1 MGEKLGE
8 SFVLLVL
15 RDAAFRAAL
24 KADEKFAEQATA
36 RMNASLSK
44 VAVSHVPVTFDL
56 KHLQKSAA
64 VVEAIIGVAAEKW
77 RKIARVP
84 AYFDLRPLRK
94 SLRVLGSDV
103 RSAMDGV
110 AGRARVRPFVD
121 TRAFTQQ
128 LRQMSASYAGFL
140 QHASQRVMSPRVS
153 SPVGVG
159 GGVGPGGGG
168 GGGGGGGLGVGGS
181 LLAGAAGGLAADLGV
196 RAFGKAQAGLQ
207 SLFQT
212 GMQTNS
218 QMEVLTQSFETLMGS
233 ATAGQRVLESM
244 RKFAEVTP
252 FELPEISKVGV
263 QLLSTKK
270 ITESQLIPTIA
281 KLGDAAAGSADGF
294 ESFPRIAR
302 AISQM
307 LNKEKIQAEE
317 MLQLSEAGVPAW
329 TALAKSMGKTVP
341 ELQKMGD
348 RGQLGLDAI
357 MKLVDGLGGQ
367 FDGLAAKQSKTM
379 QGLTSTWRDQLAMA
393 LAKVTKPLFD
403 LQRLSLSHLTEW
415 MNTPQAQRFIETLT
429 NGMAAIAD
437 RAKGVGDS
445 VLTWAK
451 NADISGITAS
461 IGAVL
466 GMAGKMAGAL
476 IAAFQNPVVQAIAK
490 FAALAASISAVAAVA
505 SMLAPTVLAAFAPF
519 SVVAAGLAAAAAG
532 LASSFRGALDG
543 EQGTKLRETM
553 SSIWERVKDIGDS
566 LRENLTPI
574 IEAVS
579 AKLAAMVP
587 AGGLSGLWQGAAEV
601 LDSLLAKVQVFSNDF
616 GATWEYVKAL
626 GAATVLEWWNRLKF
640 MVTTQAPA
648 AWQGLVEGMAASFV
662 ALITSIGDMFVNVFQ
677 KAGEAFKSIF
687 SIEGGLFGAIG
698 KEAKSA
704 WSDVGNVMLDA
715 QKRATA
721 AAENTKKTG
730 GSKSDAWLAAG
741 AEIALGVEKGLGR
754 YLEGGIKVAG
764 STIDAKTEQAK
775 ILGGLATDIAGM
787 GMEVSKKQADAFAQA
802 FQNRMGAVGGPGD
815 DPVAVAER
823 ERAAK
828 LWEQMQKK
836 TDQSN
841 VKRQTEEKVAAA
853 KEREEAGAK
862 GLADMMQAAKTG
874 LVNWYEKA
882 KEAFSESSASSPAAA
897 SKQRKIDFT
906 TNSALYGKVAEAL
919 APKALNTHEAK
930 MEALTTSIRNILA
943 KGIGRPL
950 LNIAIGLP
958 GKVANAANAAGKAIG
973 GAIGGAA
980 AGKGL
985 NPGAAIG
992 PLADAVKSIPDSVKA
1007 AGGWLNESARSLG
1020 LPQMDEA
1027 TKEQI
1032 RRKAEVQDIL
1042 REIPDLFEPAWEEPK
1057 NPLEGVAKSL
1067 GKMGFTNGQGIAL
1080 SIGEAIDT
1088 AFTHLN
1094 RLGESS
1100 QPAAVADPLMKQ
1112 QNDILNQ
1119 SVRIQQS
1126 IASGIANLGV
1136 MGYGV

>member
-1 MGEKLGE
+1 
-8 SFVLLVL
+8 V
-15 RDAAFRAAL
+15 AAA
-24 KADEKFAEQATA
+24 
-36 RMNASLSK
+36 
-44 VAVSHVPVTFDL
+44 HVPVSFDT
-56 KHLQKSAA
+56 KHLQKSAD
-64 VVEAIIGVAAEKW
+64 VIEALIGIAAEKW
-77 RKIARVP
+77 RKLARVP

-94 SLRVLGSDV
+94 SLRVLGTDV
-103 RSAMDGV
+103 RSTMDAV
-110 AGRARVRPFVD
+110 TSRAKVRPFVD

-128 LRQMSASYAGFL
+128 LRQLSASYSGFL
-140 QHASQRVMSPRVS
+140 QHASQRVMSPRVGAPFGGGRD
-153 SPVGVG
+153 PVGA
-159 GGVGPGGGG
+159 
-168 GGGGGGGLGVGGS
+168 GGGGLGVGGS

-196 RAFGKAQAGLQ
+196 RAFGKAQSGLE

-212 GMQTNS
+212 GMRTNS

-233 ATAGQRVLESM
+233 ATAGKRVLESL

-252 FELPEISKVGV
+252 FELPDVAKVGV
-263 QLLSTKK
+263 QLLATKK
-270 ITESQLIPTIA
+270 ITENQLIPTIS

-341 ELQKMGD
+341 ELQKMGE
-348 RGQLGLDAI
+348 RGQLGLEAI

-437 RAKGVGDS
+437 RAKVVGDS

-461 IGAVL
+461 IKSVL

-476 IAAFQNPVVQAIAK
+476 FAAFQNPVVQAIAK

-543 EQGTKLRETM
+543 EHGAKLRETM
-553 SSIWERVKDIGDS
+553 SSIWDRVKDIGSS
-566 LRENLTPI
+566 LKENLIPI
-574 IEAVS
+574 IDAVA
-579 AKLAAMVP
+579 AKFAVLVP

-626 GAATVLEWWNRLKF
+626 GTATVLEWWNRLKF

-662 ALITSIGDMFVNVFQ
+662 TLITSIGDMFVKVFQ
-677 KAGEAFKSIF
+677 KAGEAFRSIF
-687 SIEGGLFGAIG
+687 SLEGGLFGAIG

-721 AAENTKKTG
+721 AVENTKKTG

-741 AEIALGVEKGLGR
+741 AEIAIGVEKGLGR
-754 YLEGGIKVAG
+754 YLQGGMKVAG
-764 STIDAKTEQAK
+764 SSIAAQTEQAK
-775 ILGGLATDIAGM
+775 IIGGLATDIAGM
-787 GMEVSKKQADAFAQA
+787 GVEVGKKQSEAFAQA
-802 FQNRMGAVGGPGD
+802 FQNRMGAVGGPAA
-815 DPVAVAER
+815 DPAANAER
-823 ERAAK
+823 VRAQK
-828 LWEQMQKK
+828 LLEDMQRRSEQ
-836 TDQSN
+836 SSG
-841 VKRQTEEKVAAA
+841 KRREADAAA
-853 KEREEAGAK
+853 DAKARREEGAK
-862 GLADMMQAAKTG
+862 GLAVLLDAAKNG
-874 LVNWYEKA
+874 VVGWYEKA
-882 KEAFSESSASSPAAA
+882 KGAAEEVLAGGPASPVKKSNVE
-897 SKQRKIDFT
+897 FT
-906 TNSALYGKVAEAL
+906 TAAGLYGEVAKAL
-919 APKALNTHEAK
+919 TPKALTGHEKK
-930 MEALTTSIRNILA
+930 METLTTNIRDLLA
-943 KGIGRPL
+943 KGLGIPL
-950 LNIAIGLP
+950 LGAAAKLP
-958 GKVANAANAAGKAIG
+958 GAVVGAARNLGNAVGGAVGGVAG
-973 GAIGGAA
+973 GAIG
-980 AGKGL
+980 
-985 NPGAAIG
+985 PGAAVG
-992 PLADAVKSIPDSVKA
+992 PLADAVKKIPDVVKGV
-1007 AGGWLNESARSLG
+1007 GGWLNGAAAALG
-1020 LPQMDEA
+1020 LGNIDA
-1027 TKEQI
+1027 AVKEEI
-1032 RRKAEVQDIL
+1032 DRRVGVNNGVAIGKAEGWAND
-1042 REIPDLFEPAWEEPK
+1042 PWNAFANGMMSPNPAKAGNWANDPWNAFEQPS
-1057 NPLEGVAKSL
+1057 V
-1067 GKMGFTNGQGIAL
+1067 MD
-1080 SIGEAIDT
+1080 SIQNAMDS
-1088 AFTHLN
+1088 LN
-1094 RLGESS
+1094 RMFGGGDAS
-1100 QPAAVADPLMKQ
+1100 AAADPLMKQ

-1119 SVRIQQS
+1119 SIRIQQS
-1126 IASGIANLGV
+1126 IANGIANLGIA
-1136 MGYGV
+1136 GYSA